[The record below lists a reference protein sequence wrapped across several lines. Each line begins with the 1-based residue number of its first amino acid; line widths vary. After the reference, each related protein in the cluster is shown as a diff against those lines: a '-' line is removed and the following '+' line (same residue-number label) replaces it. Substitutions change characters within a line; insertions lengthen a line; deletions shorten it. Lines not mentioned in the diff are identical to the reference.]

1 LSEPAHHTIAE
12 VQAHG
17 PLPEHI
23 AVIMDGNG
31 RWARHKGLP
40 RVEGHRQGVHAV
52 RDITEACAEL
62 GVPHLTLYTFSTE
75 NWNRPKA
82 EVSALMKL
90 LINALRREAQT
101 FHDNN
106 IRLGAIGDI
115 GHLPVQAQRELESLM
130 ADTESHNRMTLTLAL
145 SYSGQWDLTHAMQA
159 LGRAV
164 QQGSLDPDA
173 ITAHAIAAQLSTN
186 PLPDPDLLVRTGGE
200 QRISNFMLWQ
210 LAYTE
215 LHFSPVYWPD
225 FRRQHLFAAIR
236 DFQDR
241 ERRFGRVLSPQE
253 E

>member
-1 LSEPAHHTIAE
+1 MSESANLSVEGIRA
-12 VQAHG
+12 QG

-31 RWARHKGLP
+31 RWARQKGLP

-52 RDITEACAEL
+52 RDVTEACAEL

-90 LINALRREAQT
+90 LINALKREART

-106 IRLGAIGDI
+106 IRLGAVGDI
-115 GHLPVQAQRELESLM
+115 AHLPVQAQRELESLM
-130 ADTESHNRMTLTLAL
+130 AETSQNDRMTLTLAL
-145 SYSGQWDLTHAMQA
+145 SYSGQWDLTQAMQSLA
-159 LGRAV
+159 HDVKAGRV
-164 QQGSLDPDA
+164 DPSG
-173 ITAHAIAAQLSTN
+173 ITAEAIAGHLSTW
-186 PLPDPDLLVRTGGE
+186 PMPDPDLLIRTGGE

-210 LAYTE
+210 MAYTE
-215 LHFSPVYWPD
+215 LSFSPVFWPD
-225 FRRQHLFAAIR
+225 FRRQHLFEAIR

-241 ERRFGRVLSPQE
+241 ERRFGRVLNPQDE
-253 E
+253 

>member
-1 LSEPAHHTIAE
+1 MPDPAQHTVAE
-12 VQAHG
+12 LQARG

-31 RWARHKGLP
+31 RWARQKGLP
-40 RVEGHRQGVHAV
+40 RVEGHRQGVHSV
-52 RDITEACAEL
+52 RDVTEACAEL

-101 FHDNN
+101 FQDNN
-106 IRLGAIGDI
+106 IRLTAIGDI
-115 GHLPVQAQRELESLM
+115 GHLPAQAQEELESLM
-130 ADTESHNRMTLTLAL
+130 EDTSGNERMTLTLAL
-145 SYSGQWDLTHAMQA
+145 SYSGQWDLTNAMQA
-159 LGRAV
+159 IGRAIRD
-164 QQGSLDPDA
+164 GRLEPES
-173 ITAHAIAAQLSTN
+173 ITAEGVASHLSTF
-186 PLPDPDLLVRTGGE
+186 PMPDPDLLVRTGGE

-225 FRRQHLFAAIR
+225 FRRQHLFDAIS

-241 ERRFGRVLSPQE
+241 ERRFGRVLSPQDE
-253 E
+253 

>member
-12 VQAHG
+12 IQAHG

-31 RWARHKGLP
+31 RWARQKGLP

-52 RDITEACAEL
+52 RDVTEACAEL

-82 EVSALMKL
+82 EVTALMKL
-90 LINALRREAQT
+90 LINALKREAQT

-115 GHLPVQAQRELESLM
+115 GHLPAQAQRELKALM
-130 ADTESHNRMTLTLAL
+130 AETAHNDRMTLTLAL
-145 SYSGQWDLTHAMQA
+145 SYSGQWDVTHAMQSI
-159 LGRAV
+159 GREIQA
-164 QQGSLDPDA
+164 GYLDPGSISPD
-173 ITAHAIAAQLSTN
+173 TIAANLSTW
-186 PLPDPDLLVRTGGE
+186 PMPDPDLLIRTGGE
-200 QRISNFMLWQ
+200 KRISNFMLWQ
-210 LAYTE
+210 MAYTE
-215 LHFSPVYWPD
+215 LSFSPVFWPD

-236 DFQDR
+236 NFQDR
-241 ERRFGRVLSPQE
+241 ERRFGRVLTPHDD
-253 E
+253 

>member
-1 LSEPAHHTIAE
+1 MSEPAHHTIAE
-12 VQAHG
+12 IQAHG
-17 PLPEHI
+17 PLPQHI

-31 RWARHKGLP
+31 RWARQKGLP

-52 RDITEACAEL
+52 RDVTEACAEL

-82 EVSALMKL
+82 EVTALMKL

-115 GHLPVQAQRELESLM
+115 GHLPAQAQHELKALM
-130 ADTESHNRMTLTLAL
+130 AETAHHDRMTLTLAL
-145 SYSGQWDLTHAMQA
+145 SYSGQWDLTHAMQSM
-159 LGRAV
+159 GRDIQA
-164 QQGSLDPDA
+164 GRLDPDA
-173 ITAHAIAAQLSTN
+173 ITPDAVARHLSTW
-186 PLPDPDLLVRTGGE
+186 PMPDPDLLIRTGGE

-210 LAYTE
+210 MAYTE
-215 LHFSPVYWPD
+215 LSFSPVFWPD
-225 FRRQHLFAAIR
+225 FRRPHLFAAIR

-241 ERRFGRVLSPQE
+241 ERRFGRVLTPQDE
-253 E
+253 

>member
-1 LSEPAHHTIAE
+1 MSDPAPHTIAE
-12 VQAHG
+12 IRAHG

-31 RWARHKGLP
+31 RWARQKGLP

-52 RDITEACAEL
+52 RDVTEACAEL
-62 GVPHLTLYTFSTE
+62 GVPNLTLYTFSTE

-106 IRLGAIGDI
+106 IRLSAIGDI
-115 GHLPVQAQRELESLM
+115 GHLPDQAQRELDALM
-130 ADTESHNRMTLTLAL
+130 AETRDHDRMTLTLAL
-145 SYSGQWDLTHAMQA
+145 SYSGQWDLTRAMKE

-164 QQGSLDPDA
+164 QEGRMAPEA
-173 ITAHAIAAQLSTN
+173 ITAETIASQLSTW

-210 LAYTE
+210 MAYTE
-215 LHFSPVYWPD
+215 LHFSPVFWPD